1 MRFLVILKSKSSG
14 VSYHRLLKPFEHL
27 RKRGHIV
34 DMVDTYHESTIDSD
48 KYDYLVFNRGLGYN
62 YHDLEIIDKFKD
74 KGIKII
80 MDIDDYWVLPDYH
93 PIVWRDDVDY
103 DTWKG
108 SIVANLAMADYI
120 WTSTEWLKSKIE
132 SLVPNTPTV
141 IARNAIDYD
150 AELQWTNFKGK
161 SRNKDKVVIGYAGST
176 THYRDLDPLQ
186 TPIRRINTNS
196 FLRKNVVFNLFGV
209 DNVTDVGK
217 KVWKH
222 QIKVMTVQGRFNN
235 LHLDGAKHV
244 SEYASFYDEMDVSIA
259 SVVDNDF
266 NRCKSEL
273 KIIEAGA
280 KYTPF
285 IGTDIITYNRTEANI
300 DLCSNPDDWVDSMKE
315 LILNKH
321 LRAEL
326 GKELGEYVRDNYI
339 IDKENQARLSIL

>member
-1 MRFLVILKSKSSG
+1 LV
-14 VSYHRLLKPFEHL
+14 KPFEKL
-27 RKRGHIV
+27 KERGHSV
-34 DMVDTYHESTIDSD
+34 DMINTYHESNIDSS

-120 WTSTEWLKSKIE
+120 WTSTEYLKSKIE
-132 SLVPNTPTV
+132 SLVPNTPTI

-150 AELQWTNFKGK
+150 DELQWSEVKGK

-176 THYRDLDPLQ
+176 THYKDLDPLQ

-209 DNVTDVGK
+209 DSVTDVGK

-235 LHLDGAKHV
+235 LHLDGGKHV

-300 DLCSNPDDWVDSMKE
+300 DLCSNSDEWVNSMKE
-315 LILNKH
+315 LILDKH

-326 GKELGEYVRDNYI
+326 GKELGEYVRDTYI
-339 IDKENQARLSIL
+339 IDKENEARLSIL

>member
-1 MRFLVILKSKSSG
+1 LV
-14 VSYHRLLKPFEHL
+14 KPFEKL
-27 RKRGHIV
+27 KEKGHSV
-34 DMVDTYHESTIDSD
+34 DMVEKYHESKIDSD
-48 KYDYLVFNRGLGYN
+48 KYDCLVFNRGLGYN

-74 KGIKII
+74 KRIKII

-93 PIVWRDDVDY
+93 PIVWRKDVDY
-103 DTWKG
+103 DAWKG

-150 AELQWTNFKGK
+150 DELQWSEVRGK

-176 THYRDLDPLQ
+176 THYKDLDALQ
-186 TPIRRINTNS
+186 TPIRRINSNS

-209 DNVTDVGK
+209 DNKTDVGK
-217 KVWKH
+217 KVWNH
-222 QIKVMTVQGRFNN
+222 QAKVMTVQGRFNN
-235 LHLDGAKHV
+235 LYLDGGRHV
-244 SEYASFYDEMDVSIA
+244 SEYAYFYDEMDVSIA
-259 SVVDNDF
+259 SVVDNEF

-285 IGTDIITYNRTEANI
+285 IGTDIITYNRTDANI
-300 DLCSNPDDWVDSMKE
+300 DLCGNPDEWVDSMKE

>member
-1 MRFLVILKSKSSG
+1 LV
-14 VSYHRLLKPFEHL
+14 KPFEKL
-27 RKRGHIV
+27 KERGHSV
-34 DMVDTYHESTIDSD
+34 DMINTYHESNIDSS

-103 DTWKG
+103 DEWKG

-120 WTSTEWLKSKIE
+120 WTSTGYLKSKIE
-132 SLVPNTPTV
+132 SLVPNTPTI

-150 AELQWTNFKGK
+150 DELQWSEVKGK

-176 THYRDLDPLQ
+176 THYKDLDPLQ

-235 LHLDGAKHV
+235 LHLDGGKHV

-300 DLCSNPDDWVDSMKE
+300 DLCSNPDEWVNSMKE
-315 LILNKH
+315 LILDKH

-326 GKELGEYVRDNYI
+326 GKELGEYVRDTYI
-339 IDKENQARLSIL
+339 IDKENEARLSIL